1 MVSIHIC
8 NNCVAYFTVHFV
20 CVLWCRSGKRCSSEA
35 NHSWFSASDQS
46 ATPLTATHNN
56 FFWSTMADGSSSSS
70 VSDPLDTRDDE
81 GWEDAASD
89 QEKIEI
95 KSFFSDQIFPDA
107 KSMIAD
113 CKKNN
118 GFDFL
123 DIRKK
128 LGVYVFRFARHFLV
142 SRWSVVITCTNHCP

>member
-1 MVSIHIC
+1 
-8 NNCVAYFTVHFV
+8 
-20 CVLWCRSGKRCSSEA
+20 
-35 NHSWFSASDQS
+35 
-46 ATPLTATHNN
+46 
-56 FFWSTMADGSSSSS
+56 MADGSSSSS